1 MNQTAFIQLPP
12 GPPRPPQGASVPHGN
27 SHPPPPPPPPK
38 APVPALPHRIMQ
50 RPTAPVVTP
59 VMIPQPMPQPMP
71 IPPPN
76 EVIPLE
82 LRHKRLVERSDLRSE
97 RMTDAD
103 AREALSEYA
112 VYRFEKVN
120 DANEID
126 DEGYPVKPTW
136 ENVTRTEVR
145 DLSKPTIT
153 RNIRQLNEEGK
164 SVMQKKLDLTA
175 AQQRQIEKAQN
186 DLETHNPDKRFYYT
200 LQQIDSKTRKL
211 NQDSIEYRQYM
222 AGRESKK
229 VTVSKTK
236 KSKKNLLE
244 TIALTVY
251 FKREP
256 RDGENATA
264 ILKERKRDAEH
275 KRKLEDQQ
283 RQNQQAQQLLAEQH
297 RYNMMRQQQANLE
310 RRMIQ
315 PPMPRPSQYQP
326 QNRHQLPPA
335 PNAKQLAGSKGPKI
349 HVIENDPRRGHKPKV
364 YTVSSQ
370 GSRSSR
376 SSYTDDSFS
385 DSEFTPESSVT
396 GSSDSGRH
404 GRRRRRSR
412 GRSRGRSHGRNRSR
426 SHSRGHRRYHDR
438 PEDYGVPTRHHT
450 KNGQHYI
457 LDIDTPRGGLM
468 PVPPPLAPSPM
479 PGAVDRLE
487 YETLQ
492 PRRIAERA
500 HDHELDDLEL
510 FNDLG
515 LRRQSTLPPRV
526 INRRP
531 SFRVI
536 DSEEV
541 VRQRHEDDLNA
552 VRRLQI
558 RDEMRLEREEELA
571 AGKRDFDGLTRRHLE
586 TRFRRPSLDRGALF
600 REGPEE
606 TFDEM
611 EARKYMRQQERG
623 ARTLPENPFE
633 PLGRAGRKEAFARV
647 RYY

>member
-1 MNQTAFIQLPP
+1 
-12 GPPRPPQGASVPHGN
+12 
-27 SHPPPPPPPPK
+27 
-38 APVPALPHRIMQ
+38 
-50 RPTAPVVTP
+50 
-59 VMIPQPMPQPMP
+59 MP

-82 LRHKRLVERSDLRSE
+82 LRHKRLVVRSDLRSE

-103 AREALSEYA
+103 AREALSEYV

-153 RNIRQLNEEGK
+153 RNIRQLNDEGK

-175 AQQRQIEKAQN
+175 IQQRQIEKAQN
-186 DLETHNPDKRFYYT
+186 ELETHNLDKRFRYT

-211 NQDSIEYRQYM
+211 SQDSVEYRQYM
-222 AGRESKK
+222 AGQ
-229 VTVSKTK
+229 
-236 KSKKNLLE
+236 
-244 TIALTVY
+244 
-251 FKREP
+251 P
-256 RDGENATA
+256 RDGEDATA

-283 RQNQQAQQLLAEQH
+283 RQNEQAQQLLAEQH
-297 RYNMMRQQQANLE
+297 RYNTMRQQHADLE
-310 RRMIQ
+310 RRMMQ
-315 PPMPRPSQYQP
+315 PPMPRPPPYQQ

-335 PNAKQLAGSKGPKI
+335 SNPKQPAGGKGPKI
-349 HVIENDPRRGHKPKV
+349 HVIENDPRRGNKPKV

-370 GSRSSR
+370 DSRSSR

-385 DSEFTPESSVT
+385 DSELTPESSVT

-412 GRSRGRSHGRNRSR
+412 GRSRGRNRSR
-426 SHSRGHRRYHDR
+426 SHSHDRRRYHDR
-438 PEDYGVPTRHHT
+438 PEDYGVPSRHHT
-450 KNGQHYI
+450 KDNEHYI
-457 LDIDTPRGGLM
+457 LDSDTPRGGLM

-479 PGAVDRLE
+479 PGAVNRLE

-500 HDHELDDLEL
+500 HGHELDDLEL

-515 LRRQSTLPPRV
+515 LRRQSTLPPR
-526 INRRP
+526 IL
-531 SFRVI
+531 SFFT
-536 DSEEV
+536 
-541 VRQRHEDDLNA
+541 
-552 VRRLQI
+552 
-558 RDEMRLEREEELA
+558 
-571 AGKRDFDGLTRRHLE
+571 G
-586 TRFRRPSLDRGALF
+586 
-600 REGPEE
+600 
-606 TFDEM
+606 
-611 EARKYMRQQERG
+611 
-623 ARTLPENPFE
+623 
-633 PLGRAGRKEAFARV
+633 
-647 RYY
+647 

>member
-1 MNQTAFIQLPP
+1 
-12 GPPRPPQGASVPHGN
+12 
-27 SHPPPPPPPPK
+27 
-38 APVPALPHRIMQ
+38 
-50 RPTAPVVTP
+50 
-59 VMIPQPMPQPMP
+59 MP

-229 VTVSKTK
+229 
-236 KSKKNLLE
+236 
-244 TIALTVY
+244 
-251 FKREP
+251 P

-297 RYNMMRQQQANLE
+297 RYNMMRHQQADLE

-335 PNAKQLAGSKGPKI
+335 PNAKQLAGGKGPKI

-370 GSRSSR
+370 DSRSSR
-376 SSYTDDSFS
+376 SSYLDDSFS

-426 SHSRGHRRYHDR
+426 SHSRDHRRYHDR

-457 LDIDTPRGGLM
+457 LDIDTPRGGLI

-479 PGAVDRLE
+479 AGAVDRLE
-487 YETLQ
+487 YETIQ
-492 PRRIAERA
+492 PRRMAERP

-510 FNDLG
+510 FNGLG
-515 LRRQSTLPPRV
+515 LRRQKGLWRAASSAFGNK
-526 INRRP
+526 IP
-531 SFRVI
+531 SSFI
-536 DSEEV
+536 E
-541 VRQRHEDDLNA
+541 
-552 VRRLQI
+552 
-558 RDEMRLEREEELA
+558 
-571 AGKRDFDGLTRRHLE
+571 
-586 TRFRRPSLDRGALF
+586 
-600 REGPEE
+600 
-606 TFDEM
+606 
-611 EARKYMRQQERG
+611 
-623 ARTLPENPFE
+623 
-633 PLGRAGRKEAFARV
+633 
-647 RYY
+647 